1 MSRRLGLFFF
11 LTLFACLAFLA
22 RFDFPE
28 TVQAKTNSRVLSPAS
43 YEGLALY
50 PVVVSGWPSTEDYLT
65 LDEGLQTGQVVVT
78 EVGGE
83 ILRRSRHG
91 RPLPIQGGSPAVG
104 GAGAQVNRLALL
116 NHSKKRLILL
126 AGEIVSGGKQDRV
139 IAKDRLV
146 APEGEPLPL
155 DVFCVEHGRWTGGS
169 SKFRAV
175 PLMAH
180 PKLRQEVAVAKDQA
194 KVWAEVS
201 GENRVGGGGGGGLAT
216 STATVEAVASSGTA
230 AYASIAKDTRSRQAI
245 EPFADELDRRF
256 KEATA
261 GLKQE
266 KVVGVV
272 VAYGGELAWADVF
285 ANPDLFAR
293 YWPKLL
299 RSYVVEALNRPK
311 PKEAAPEVARA
322 EEFLAPLH
330 GTEKSESE
338 PDLYRTTEISDRG
351 YAQFQLIA
359 LGKSPF
365 DLHFNK
371 LRKE

>member
-1 MSRRLGLFFF
+1 MSHRLGF
-11 LTLFACLAFLA
+11 LLILLIVLGSLGILSLVES
-22 RFDFPE
+22 PQ
-28 TVQAKTNSRVLSPAS
+28 TVQAKNSLRVLPPAS

-50 PVVVSGWPSTEDYLT
+50 PVVSSAWPSTDGYLT
-65 LDEGLQTGQVVVT
+65 LDEGLQSGQVVVSET
-78 EVGGE
+78 GGE
-83 ILRRSRHG
+83 ILRRSRDG
-91 RPLPIQGGSPAVG
+91 RPLPIQGGN
-104 GAGAQVNRLALL
+104 AQVNRLALV
-116 NHSKKRLILL
+116 NRSQKRLILL

-155 DVFCVEHGRWTGGS
+155 DVFCVEHGRWTGATTN
-169 SKFRAV
+169 FVAAQ
-175 PLMAH
+175 LMAH
-180 PKLRQEVAVAKDQA
+180 PKLRQEVNVAKDQA
-194 KVWAEVS
+194 KVWAEVR
-201 GENRVGGGGGGGLAT
+201 GENRSAGGGVGSGVAA
-216 STATVEAVASSGTA
+216 STATVEAVHRSGTG
-230 AYASIAKDTRSRQAI
+230 AYSNIAKDARSRRAI

-256 KEATA
+256 KQATA
-261 GLKQE
+261 ELKQE

-285 ANPDLFAR
+285 ANPELFDN
-293 YWPKLL
+293 YWAKLL

-311 PKEAAPEVARA
+311 PKEGPREAARA
-322 EEFLAPLH
+322 QEFLTPLH

-359 LGKSPF
+359 LGKSPME
-365 DLHFNK
+365 LHFNK

>member
-1 MSRRLGLFFF
+1 MCHRLGFLFIL
-11 LTLFACLAFLA
+11 LTVFGSLGILALV
-22 RFDFPE
+22 DFPK
-28 TVQAKTNSRVLSPAS
+28 TVQAKTNSRVLPPAS

-50 PVVVSGWPSTEDYLT
+50 PVVASSWPSTEDYLT

-91 RPLPIQGGSPAVG
+91 RPVPIQGGS
-104 GAGAQVNRLALL
+104 AQVNRLALV
-116 NHSKKRLILL
+116 NRSQKRLILL
-126 AGEIVSGGKQDRV
+126 AGEIVRGGKQDRV

-155 DVFCVEHGRWTGGS
+155 DVFCVEQGRWAGRSTT
-169 SKFRAV
+169 FQAV
-175 PLMAH
+175 GLMAH
-180 PKLRQEVAVAKDQA
+180 PKLRQEVTVAKDQA
-194 KVWAEVS
+194 KVWDEVS
-201 GENRVGGGGGGGLAT
+201 GRSRQAMGSASAPAV
-216 STATVEAVASSGTA
+216 ATVTAEAVTNSGTA
-230 AYASIAKDTRSRQAI
+230 AYTSITKDTRSQRHI

-256 KEATA
+256 KQATA
-261 GLKQE
+261 DLKQE

-285 ANPDLFAR
+285 ANPELFDK
-293 YWPKLL
+293 YWSKLL

-322 EEFLAPLH
+322 QEFLNPLH

-359 LGKSPF
+359 VGKSPIE
-365 DLHFNK
+365 LHFNK

>member
-11 LTLFACLAFLA
+11 FLTLFACLGFLA
-22 RFDFPE
+22 RVAFLE
-28 TVQAKTNSRVLSPAS
+28 TVQAKTTSRVLPPAS

-50 PVVVSGWPSTEDYLT
+50 PVVVSEWPSTEDYLT
-65 LDEGLQTGQVVVT
+65 LDEGLQTGQVVVS

-83 ILRRSRHG
+83 ILRRSRDG
-91 RPLPIQGGSPAVG
+91 RPLPIQGG
-104 GAGAQVNRLALL
+104 GAQVNRLALL

-155 DVFCVEHGRWTGGS
+155 DVFCVEHGRWTGAS
-169 SKFRAV
+169 YQFHAV
-175 PLMAH
+175 ELMAH

-201 GENRVGGGGGGGLAT
+201 GENRVAGGSGGGLAT
-216 STATVEAVASSGTA
+216 STATVEAVARSGTA
-230 AYASIAKDTRSRQAI
+230 AYTSIAKDARSRRHI

-256 KEATA
+256 KQATA

-266 KVVGVV
+266 RVVGVV

-285 ANPDLFAR
+285 ASPALFER
-293 YWPKLL
+293 YWSKLL

-322 EEFLAPLH
+322 QEFLTPLR
-330 GTEKSESE
+330 GAEKSESE
-338 PDLYRTTEISDRG
+338 PDLYRTTEISERG
-351 YAQFQLIA
+351 YAQFELIA
-359 LGKSPF
+359 LGKSPLE
-365 DLHFNK
+365 LHFNK

>member
-11 LTLFACLAFLA
+11 LTLFACLGILA
-22 RFDFPE
+22 RLDFPQ
-28 TVQAKTNSRVLSPAS
+28 TVQAKTTSRVLPAAS
-43 YEGLALY
+43 YEGLAIY
-50 PVVVSGWPSTEDYLT
+50 PVVASSWPSTEDYLT
-65 LDEGLQTGQVVVT
+65 LDEGLQSGQVVVS

-83 ILRRSRHG
+83 ILRRTRDG
-91 RPLPIQGGSPAVG
+91 RPLPIQGGGP
-104 GAGAQVNRLALL
+104 QVNRLALL

-155 DVFCVEHGRWTGGS
+155 DVFCVEHGRWTGAS
-169 SKFRAV
+169 SKFAV
-175 PLMAH
+175 APLMAH

-194 KVWAEVS
+194 RVWAEVS
-201 GENRVGGGGGGGLAT
+201 GENRVAGGGGGGLAT
-216 STATVEAVASSGTA
+216 STATVEAVTCSGTA
-230 AYASIAKDTRSRQAI
+230 AYTNIAKDTRSRQHI

-256 KEATA
+256 KQATA
-261 GLKQE
+261 GLKQQ
-266 KVVGVV
+266 KIVGVI
-272 VAYGGELAWADVF
+272 VAYGGELAWADLF

-311 PKEAAPEVARA
+311 PKEAAPDVARA
-322 EEFLAPLH
+322 QEFLTPLR

-338 PDLYRTTEISDRG
+338 PDLYRTTEISERG
-351 YAQFQLIA
+351 YAQFQLIG
-359 LGKSPF
+359 LGPSPME
-365 DLHFNK
+365 LHFNK